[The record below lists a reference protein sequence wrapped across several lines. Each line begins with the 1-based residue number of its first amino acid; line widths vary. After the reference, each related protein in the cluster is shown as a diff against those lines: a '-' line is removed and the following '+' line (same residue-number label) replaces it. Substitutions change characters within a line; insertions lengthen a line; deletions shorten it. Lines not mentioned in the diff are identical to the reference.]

1 MIEIKNLS
9 VSYGE
14 KEIIKDLSFSF
25 KKGFNAITG
34 PSGSGKTSIAGAILG
49 IVPYTGRV
57 ISDSDK
63 FAAVFQ
69 EDRLCEGI
77 SVLKN
82 LKLVCRNVSV
92 IEDGLKKFNLE
103 KEINSKISSL
113 SGGMKRRIA
122 ILRALLSDYDNLI
135 MDEPFNGLDD
145 VMKDT
150 VMKYIKEKASDKT
163 VILITHNSSEAAF
176 FNCNVLHL
184 NL

>member
-14 KEIIKDLSFSF
+14 KEVIKDLSFSF

-82 LKLVCRNVSV
+82 LKLVCRDVSV

-135 MDEPFNGLDD
+135 LDEPFNGLDD
-145 VMKDT
+145 VTKDT

>member
-14 KEIIKDLSFSF
+14 KEVIKDLSFSF

-135 MDEPFNGLDD
+135 LDEPFNGLDD